1 MEYGRKYGVG
11 GNVDRLRM
19 AFGGRMRYAEEGVS
33 VEQGDPKKPTFF
45 MASGNDNRGEDPTG
59 REIAAIFVRTPEG
72 PKQLDPRDLLEMF
85 PEAEGDMMKAY
96 EMAGINTKRSGE
108 GVTFPD
114 MREGRYNRALMNE
127 FGVESMDE
135 LRSKLKL
142 APVDYERKRDLPKIL
157 PNVDERQE
165 LI

>member
-1 MEYGRKYGVG
+1 MEYGRKYGMG

-19 AFGGRMRYAEEGVS
+19 AFGGKMRYAEEGVS
-33 VEQGDPKKPTFF
+33 VEKDDSKKPTFF
-45 MASGNDNRGEDPTG
+45 MAKGRDNRGEDPTG

-96 EMAGINTKRSGE
+96 KMAGINAVGGQNSGVE
-108 GVTFPD
+108 FPD
-114 MREGRYNRALMNE
+114 MREGRYNTALRNE

-135 LRSKLKL
+135 LREKLNI
-142 APVDYERKRDLPKIL
+142 APVQYGRERDLPKVV
-157 PNVDERQE
+157 PGMRGVV
-165 LI
+165 